1 MLTIIESG
9 FKTWA
14 VAATGGDLRVYSRDQ
29 AGEWIEVALS
39 DDSEQIDQD
48 GSLILEA
55 LYEQHI
61 GQEQAEEEEPEA
73 EEEEPEAEEDEPEA
87 EEDEPE
93 AEEDEPE
100 AEEDEPEA
108 EEDEP
113 EAEEDEPE
121 AEEDEPEAEPEKP
134 RRSRG
139 RTSARKK

>member
-1 MLTIIESG
+1 LTPGGRGYHPPTIETEERGMLTIIESG
-9 FKTWA
+9 FKAWA
-14 VAATGGDLRVYSRDQ
+14 VAATSGDLRVYSREQ

-61 GQEQAEEEEPEA
+61 GQEQAESEEPEA
-73 EEEEPEAEEDEPEA
+73 EEDEPEPEEDEPEPEEDEPEA

-93 AEEDEPE
+93 Q
-100 AEEDEPEA
+100 
-108 EEDEP
+108 
-113 EAEEDEPE
+113 
-121 AEEDEPEAEPEKP
+121 EKP

-139 RTSARKK
+139 STRARKK

>member
-113 EAEEDEPE
+113 EAE
-121 AEEDEPEAEPEKP
+121 PEKP